1 MRPPNYRVKNLLRSP
16 RDKMK
21 ARKYFPVLLLLFLS
35 INLSAQQSAPPAA
48 ALAQQ
53 QQRQHHLMPVPASLS
68 FQPGRLAVTSTFTV
82 AVRGHSDARLQA
94 AVGRTLKR
102 LEDRTGLVLPRAQSS
117 EPALAALL
125 IECKEAG
132 QAVPALGEDES
143 YALTVSEKQ
152 ATLRAQTVVGVL
164 RGLETFLQL
173 LDGDRAG
180 YFLPLAQIEDRP
192 RFPWRGLLI
201 DVCRHW
207 QPMEVIKRNLDGMA
221 ALKLNVLHL
230 HLTENQGF
238 RIESRRYPKLQELG
252 SDGLYYTQAEIRDLI
267 SYARDRGIRIVPEF
281 DIPGHSTSWF
291 VGHPE
296 LASAPGP
303 YQIERKYG
311 VFDPA
316 MNPAR
321 EEVYRFLDKFLGEMA
336 ALFPDA
342 YMHIGGDEVTGKH
355 WRLNPEIQAFMQQK
369 GFKDKQALQAY
380 FNQRVSQILQK
391 HGKRMMGWDE
401 ILHPDLPKNIVVQ
414 SWRGQKSLAEGAR
427 AGYTG
432 ILSSGYYLDH
442 LRTAAEHYAVD
453 PVRPDSGLTDEQA
466 ARILGGEACMWA
478 EYVSP
483 ENIDSRIWPRLAAIA
498 ERFWS
503 PRTVTDVD
511 DMYRRLGVVSVQ
523 LEELGLTHES
533 YADRMLRRLAGSPDV
548 QALKTL
554 VGVLEGLKGLRR
566 ELINPIT
573 QQTPLTRLVD
583 VAGADSRAS
592 RRFSSMVEGLLGD
605 APRFSVNRDSLRALL
620 LEWHNVHPS
629 VYVMADK
636 SPVMREAEP
645 LARDLSELSAA
656 ALEAVEYLAGK
667 VEPPREWRDEKLALV
682 ERVAKNRSEMEFPI
696 LPTVRRLVI
705 AASETAQ
712 LNTMSPVEWRT
723 HVKTLEAGK
732 RN

>member
-1 MRPPNYRVKNLLRSP
+1 MCPPNYRVQ
-16 RDKMK
+16 KMK
-21 ARKYFPVLLLLFLS
+21 ERKYFPVILLLFLTV
-35 INLSAQQSAPPAA
+35 NLSAQQQPSPPPE
-48 ALAQQ
+48 ALA

-68 FQPGRLAVTSTFTV
+68 FQPGKLALSSSFTV
-82 AVRGHSDARLQA
+82 AVVGHSDARLQG
-94 AVGRTLKR
+94 AVRRMLRR
-102 LEDRTGLVLPRAQSS
+102 LEDRTGFVLPRAQAGD
-117 EPALAALL
+117 PALATLL

-132 QAVPALGEDES
+132 PAMPALGEDES
-143 YALTVSEKQ
+143 YTLSVTEQQ
-152 ATLRAQTVVGVL
+152 AALRAQTVVGVL

-173 LDGDRAG
+173 LEGDRAG
-180 YFLPLAQIEDRP
+180 YFLPLAQVQDRP

-207 QPMEVIKRNLDGMA
+207 QPLEVIKRNLDGMA

-238 RIESRRYPKLQELG
+238 RIESRRYPKLHELG
-252 SDGLYYTQAEIRDLI
+252 SDGLYYTQAEIRDLLA
-267 SYARDRGIRIVPEF
+267 YARDRGIRVVPEF

-316 MNPAR
+316 MNPTR

-355 WRLNPEIQAFMQQK
+355 WRLNPQIQAFMQQK
-369 GFKDKQALQAY
+369 GLKDKQALQAY

-401 ILHPDLPKNIVVQ
+401 ILHPDLPKNIVIQ

-453 PVRPDSGLTDEQA
+453 PIRPDSGLTDEQA

-503 PRTVTDVD
+503 PRTVTDVE
-511 DMYRRLGVVSVQ
+511 DMYRRLAVVSVQ

-533 YADRMLRRLAGSPDV
+533 YADRMLRRLAGSLEV
-548 QALKTL
+548 QPLKTL

-566 ELINPIT
+566 ETINPIT

-592 RRFSSMVEGLLGD
+592 RRFSTMVEGLLAD
-605 APRFSVNRDSLRALL
+605 APRFNANRDSLRALL
-620 LEWHNVHPS
+620 LEWHKVHPA

-645 LARDLSELSAA
+645 LARDLSELSAT
-656 ALEAVEYLAGK
+656 ALEALEYLFER
-667 VEPPREWRDEKLALV
+667 VEPPREWLDEKLALI
-682 ERVAKNRSEMEFPI
+682 ERVGKNRSEMEFPI
-696 LPTVRRLVI
+696 LPSVRRLVI

-712 LNTMSPVEWRT
+712 LNTMTPAQWRA
-723 HVKTLEAGK
+723 HVTTLSESK
-732 RN
+732 K

>member
-1 MRPPNYRVKNLLRSP
+1 
-16 RDKMK
+16 MK
-21 ARKYFPVLLLLFLS
+21 ERKYFPVILLLFLTV
-35 INLSAQQSAPPAA
+35 NLSAQQQPSPPPE
-48 ALAQQ
+48 ALA

-68 FQPGRLAVTSTFTV
+68 FQPGKLALSSSFTV
-82 AVRGHSDARLQA
+82 AVVGHSDARLQG
-94 AVGRTLKR
+94 AVRRMLRR
-102 LEDRTGLVLPRAQSS
+102 LEDRTGFVLPRAQAGD
-117 EPALAALL
+117 PALATLL

-132 QAVPALGEDES
+132 PAMPALGEDES
-143 YALTVSEKQ
+143 YTLSVTEQQ
-152 ATLRAQTVVGVL
+152 AALRAQTVVGVL

-173 LDGDRAG
+173 LEGDRAG
-180 YFLPLAQIEDRP
+180 YFLPLAQVQDRP

-207 QPMEVIKRNLDGMA
+207 QPLEVIKRNLDGMA

-238 RIESRRYPKLQELG
+238 RIESRRYPKLHELG
-252 SDGLYYTQAEIRDLI
+252 SDGLYYTQAEIRDLLA
-267 SYARDRGIRIVPEF
+267 YARDRGIRVVPEF

-316 MNPAR
+316 MNPTR

-355 WRLNPEIQAFMQQK
+355 WRLNPQIQAFMQQK
-369 GFKDKQALQAY
+369 GLKDKQALQAY

-401 ILHPDLPKNIVVQ
+401 ILHPDLPKNIVIQ

-453 PVRPDSGLTDEQA
+453 PIRPDSGLTDEQA

-503 PRTVTDVD
+503 PRTVTDVE
-511 DMYRRLGVVSVQ
+511 DMYRRLAVVSVQ

-533 YADRMLRRLAGSPDV
+533 YADRMLRRLAGSLEV
-548 QALKTL
+548 QPLKTL

-566 ELINPIT
+566 ETINPIT

-592 RRFSSMVEGLLGD
+592 RRFSTMVEGLLAD
-605 APRFSVNRDSLRALL
+605 APRFNANRDSLRALL
-620 LEWHNVHPS
+620 LEWHKVHPA

-645 LARDLSELSAA
+645 LARDLSELSAT
-656 ALEAVEYLAGK
+656 ALEALEYLFER
-667 VEPPREWRDEKLALV
+667 VEPPREWLDEKLALI
-682 ERVAKNRSEMEFPI
+682 ERVGKNRSEMEFPI
-696 LPTVRRLVI
+696 LPSVRRLVI

-712 LNTMSPVEWRT
+712 LNTMTPAQWRA
-723 HVKTLEAGK
+723 HVTTLSESK
-732 RN
+732 K